1 MLLVVCL
8 IILIIWLLYSLIR
21 PLKYL
26 GKWPRLKSIG
36 ITVLLFFAVAFVN
49 AAINPPNVQ
58 PVYIEPKTTKV
69 AATTVETPPAAA
81 PAFDVGTVATALKNE
96 HVPGVH
102 DLDIQLKDNYIVISA
117 TVSPTMSPDATVDL
131 ADTLVRRFAS
141 ITHQYY
147 SDYAMP
153 DATSYGG
160 IFQKYGAYVIIGSDA
175 NNVFIDRTIP
185 AGSYLKFKDK
195 RK

>member
-1 MLLVVCL
+1 MWLLVCL
-8 IILIIWLLYSLIR
+8 VILVMWLLYSLVR

-26 GKWPRLKSIG
+26 GKRPRLKSIG
-36 ITVLLFFAVAFVN
+36 ITVFLFFAIALVN

-69 AATTVETPPAAA
+69 PTTTTVVPPPAAT
-81 PAFDVGTVATALKNE
+81 FDVTKVASALKNE
-96 HVPGVH
+96 HIPGVR
-102 DLDIQLKDNYIVISA
+102 DLDVQLKDDYIVISA

-153 DATSYGG
+153 DTNSYGG
-160 IFQKYGAYVIIGSDA
+160 IFQKYGAWVIIGSDA

>member
-1 MLLVVCL
+1 MWLLVCL
-8 IILIIWLLYSLIR
+8 VILVMWLLYSLVR

-26 GKWPRLKSIG
+26 GKRPRLKSIG
-36 ITVLLFFAVAFVN
+36 ITVFLFFAIALVN

-69 AATTVETPPAAA
+69 PTTTTVVPPPAAT
-81 PAFDVGTVATALKNE
+81 FDMNKISTALNHE
-96 HVPGVH
+96 HIPGVR

-147 SDYAMP
+147 SDYTVP
-153 DATSYGG
+153 DANSYGG
-160 IFQKYGAYVIIGSDA
+160 IFEKYGAWVIIGSDA
-175 NNVFIDRTIP
+175 NNDRI
-185 AGSYLKFKDK
+185 S
-195 RK
+195 

>member
-58 PVYIEPKTTKV
+58 PVYVEPKTTKV
-69 AATTVETPPAAA
+69 TATTVVPPPAAT
-81 PAFDVGTVATALKNE
+81 FDVTKVASALKNE
-96 HVPGVH
+96 HIPGVR
-102 DLDIQLKDNYIVISA
+102 DLDVQLKDDYIVISA

-153 DATSYGG
+153 DANSYGG
-160 IFQKYGAYVIIGSDA
+160 IFQKYGAYVIIGSDVDH
-175 NNVFIDRTIP
+175 VFIDRAIP

-195 RK
+195 RL

>member
-1 MLLVVCL
+1 MLLLACL

-58 PVYIEPKTTKV
+58 PVYVEPKTTKV
-69 AATTVETPPAAA
+69 PTTTTVVLPPAAT
-81 PAFDVGTVATALKNE
+81 FDVTKVASALKNE
-96 HVPGVH
+96 HIPGVR

-153 DATSYGG
+153 DANSYGG
-160 IFQKYGAYVIIGSDA
+160 IFQKYGAWVIIGSDA

>member
-1 MLLVVCL
+1 MWLVVCL
-8 IILIIWLLYSLIR
+8 VILVMWLLYSLVR
-21 PLKYL
+21 PLKYF
-26 GKWPRLKSIG
+26 GKWPRLKSII
-36 ITVLLFFAVAFVN
+36 ITVFLFFAVALVN
-49 AAINPPNVQ
+49 AAINPPKVE
-58 PVYIEPKTTKV
+58 PVVLQPKTVKV
-69 AATTVETPPAAA
+69 PTTTTVVTPPAAT
-81 PAFDVGTVATALKNE
+81 FDVTKVASALKNE
-96 HVPGVH
+96 HIPGVR
-102 DLDIQLKDNYIVISA
+102 DLDVQLKDDYIVISA

-153 DATSYGG
+153 DANGYGG
-160 IFQKYGAYVIIGSDA
+160 IFKKYGAWVIIGSDA
-175 NNVFIDRTIP
+175 NNVFIDRAIP

>member
-1 MLLVVCL
+1 MWLLVCL
-8 IILIIWLLYSLIR
+8 VILVMWLLYSLVR

-26 GKWPRLKSIG
+26 GKRPRLKSIG
-36 ITVLLFFAVAFVN
+36 ITVFLFFAIALVN
-49 AAINPPNVQ
+49 AAINPPKVE
-58 PVYIEPKTTKV
+58 PVVLQPKTVKVPTTTTVVPPPAATFDVTKV
-69 AATTVETPPAAA
+69 AN
-81 PAFDVGTVATALKNE
+81 ALKNE
-96 HVPGVH
+96 HIPGVR

-147 SDYAMP
+147 SDYTMP
-153 DATSYGG
+153 DANSYGG
-160 IFQKYGAYVIIGSDA
+160 IFEKYGAWVIIGSDA
-175 NNVFIDRTIP
+175 NNVFIDRAVP